1 MTGSDFKPVRVLS
14 STRTEMGAGVT
25 LPQRTLDAHG
35 IQDPGSP
42 RASVPPTRVRK
53 AHKLVIVDPHA
64 LVRRGFALSLGMLHP
79 EAQIIEAASADE
91 AVGLAE
97 RHGDLGLI
105 LMDVDSEG
113 GVETLRALVDAL
125 GQVPVV
131 AVSASEEP
139 VHIVACVNAGARGY
153 VLKASPSDVLEHVVS
168 LVLADPGYLPLPRVA
183 LLRNAHR
190 PPADNGANDVIE
202 RQLTERQRDVFRL
215 LQLGYSNKE
224 IAREL
229 GVLEGT
235 VKVHV
240 RAIMQKL
247 GVRNRT
253 QVAVL
258 AVRGHVAD

>member
-1 MTGSDFKPVRVLS
+1 MMASGAPEISPARAPAVRS
-14 STRTEMGAGVT
+14 GTTR
-25 LPQRTLDAHG
+25 
-35 IQDPGSP
+35 
-42 RASVPPTRVRK
+42 
-53 AHKLVIVDPHA
+53 KLVVVDPHA

-79 EAQIIEAASADE
+79 EAQIIEAASPDE

-97 RHGDLGLI
+97 QHGDLGLV
-105 LMDVDSEG
+105 LMDVDSDA
-113 GVETLRALVDAL
+113 GVETLRALVEAL
-125 GQVPVV
+125 EPVPVI

-139 VHIVACVNAGARGY
+139 AHIVACVTAGARGY

-168 LVLADPGYLPLPRVA
+168 LVLADPGYLPLPRIA
-183 LLRNAHR
+183 MARSAQR
-190 PPADNGANDVIE
+190 APAETGATGDIE

-224 IAREL
+224 IARDL

-258 AVRGHVAD
+258 AVRGAASV